1 MWDKKLI
8 IDWELEETEE
18 NSDKADEEE
27 DVTEQAPVLPH

>member
-8 IDWELEETEE
+8 IDWELEETE
-18 NSDKADEEE
+18 NSDKADEED